1 MVMVDNIVMEFT
13 KVDNIAKEFT
23 KVNFSIAGNT

>member
-1 MVMVDNIVMEFT
+1 MVDNIVMEFT